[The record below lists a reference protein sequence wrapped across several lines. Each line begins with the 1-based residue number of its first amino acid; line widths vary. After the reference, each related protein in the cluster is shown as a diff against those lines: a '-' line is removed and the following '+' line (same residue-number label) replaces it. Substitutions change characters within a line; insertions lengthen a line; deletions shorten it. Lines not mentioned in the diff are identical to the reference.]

1 MSRIGALL
9 GAGLGAA
16 MVLYPGPV
24 LATQQGQITL
34 QHWKTMDVCARQAQM
49 AFPDYTPEANAKR
62 DAKLKEC
69 LAGNNLPPREP
80 LSPPAGGPNH

>member
-1 MSRIGALL
+1 MRRISALSVAML
-9 GAGLGAA
+9 AA
-16 MVLYPGPV
+16 MLLKPGPAA
-24 LATQQGQITL
+24 ATQQGQITL
-34 QHWKTMDVCARQAQM
+34 QHWKTMDVCARQAQA

-80 LSPPAGGPNH
+80 LSPAAGPPGR